1 MANYDDDA
9 VNTRVKL
16 NQISPSMCMAKWL
29 QVSLHLPQGRTHSCY
44 HPPTHTIPLDELR
57 ANPNALH
64 NTSFKMLER
73 KQMKEGKRPEGCQY
87 CWNVEDAPN
96 PPEGGRLSDRH
107 YRSSEWWVQEA
118 WDEVV
123 NNPWNHDISPRYVE
137 VNFNQAC
144 NFKCAYCSPH
154 LSTAWEDDIKQ
165 HGAFKFSNNTRH
177 NEITSLERSGLMPLK
192 LSQKENPYIS
202 AFWEWWPTVYP
213 NLKIF
218 RMTGGEPL
226 MDKNTFKVLDYIREN
241 PNPELEISLTTNMC
255 PPDDALF
262 DKFMDKIK
270 KLEEPIIPE
279 KSNTRVEFDKS
290 IYLKPPV
297 EGKRKLVFY
306 VQDPKDGSDWKTWE
320 QKVIYET
327 LQGVF
332 VESMVPNTKTIKFKE
347 IEQTFTALGPCD
359 DEDDHSFVYAAD
371 YVLDKEYNVWE
382 HQYENVYVKHIS
394 VFISLDSVGEQA
406 EYIRDGLDFE
416 KLKRN
421 VDRLLNETQRVSVTF
436 INTFNILS
444 IPGLKGFLEYM
455 LELRRKFGYQHQFDN
470 KHRKPGQRV
479 WFDIPYL
486 RYPDWI
492 TIQLCDQDMLD
503 TMQEYID
510 FMKQNVLSNA
520 DYGLSYHGFKN
531 YEVLKLERDLAWAK
545 TGDKLTEQ
553 ELSDKLVRFY
563 DYFNEYDRRRNKNF
577 LETFPEMTDF
587 WLEAREER
595 EIRYGKKILGR

>member
-1 MANYDDDA
+1 
-9 VNTRVKL
+9 
-16 NQISPSMCMAKWL
+16 
-29 QVSLHLPQGRTHSCY
+29 
-44 HPPTHTIPLDELR
+44 
-57 ANPNALH
+57 
-64 NTSFKMLER
+64 
-73 KQMKEGKRPEGCQY
+73 
-87 CWNVEDAPN
+87 
-96 PPEGGRLSDRH
+96 
-107 YRSSEWWVQEA
+107 
-118 WDEVV
+118 
-123 NNPWNHDISPRYVE
+123 
-137 VNFNQAC
+137 
-144 NFKCAYCSPH
+144 
-154 LSTAWEDDIKQ
+154 
-165 HGAFKFSNNTRH
+165 
-177 NEITSLERSGLMPLK
+177 
-192 LSQKENPYIS
+192 
-202 AFWEWWPTVYP
+202 
-213 NLKIF
+213 
-218 RMTGGEPL
+218 MTGGEPL